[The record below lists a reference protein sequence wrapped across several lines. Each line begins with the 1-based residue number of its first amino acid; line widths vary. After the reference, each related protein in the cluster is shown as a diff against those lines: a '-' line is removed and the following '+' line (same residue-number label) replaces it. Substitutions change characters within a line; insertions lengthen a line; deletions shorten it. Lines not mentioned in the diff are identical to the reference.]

1 MSTPTT
7 LLRIALMTYIT
18 LQTLNA
24 LPYAKVELRRTWE
37 QATVLYVLLTVG
49 YFDPVIGVL
58 LSAMVLTNLKEPV
71 LEKLIIKRM
80 NPHHFAKV
88 PAPTPKRAPLVTEES
103 SAAEEITDPSF
114 QITEAMLRR
123 TQTNQVG
130 NLDSF
135 PNETNTPGVNIQGVF
150 EDITGYAPQ

>member
-1 MSTPTT
+1 MSTLTT

-24 LPYAKVELRRTWE
+24 LPYAKVELSRTWE
-37 QATVLYVLLTVG
+37 QVTVLYVLLTVG
-49 YFDPVIGVL
+49 YFDPVVGVL
-58 LSAMVLTNLKEPV
+58 LSTMVLTNLKEPV

-80 NPHHFAKV
+80 SPDHFAKV

-103 SAAEEITDPSF
+103 SAKEITDPSF

-123 TQTNQVG
+123 TQTNRVG
-130 NLDSF
+130 NQNSF

-150 EDITGYAPQ
+150 EDITGYAQ